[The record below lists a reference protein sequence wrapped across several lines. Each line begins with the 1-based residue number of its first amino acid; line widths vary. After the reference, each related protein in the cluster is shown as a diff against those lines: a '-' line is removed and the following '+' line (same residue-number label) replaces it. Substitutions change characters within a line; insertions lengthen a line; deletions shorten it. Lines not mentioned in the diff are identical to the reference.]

1 MSGRET
7 KVASPTGYL
16 MRWRDRGPLTPA
28 VEALRRALGSS
39 LTAASPMVR
48 PKLAAALEPAPLRK
62 GLERAVGQAVASIGR
77 LEAPTSRWWSLL
89 GLLQTLATLAIALSV
104 AWVVL
109 WVLTRPPVETVD
121 LPILGDVPMPF
132 VALVVTLFVGYVLA
146 RVLGLHAGWVGRRWA
161 KRVRDRVTAAVR
173 DEVTE
178 RGLAP
183 LDALED
189 ARRRLA
195 AAVSAILGGP

>member
-1 MSGRET
+1 
-7 KVASPTGYL
+7 
-16 MRWRDRGPLTPA
+16 
-28 VEALRRALGSS
+28 
-39 LTAASPMVR
+39 
-48 PKLAAALEPAPLRK
+48 
-62 GLERAVGQAVASIGR
+62 
-77 LEAPTSRWWSLL
+77 
-89 GLLQTLATLAIALSV
+89 
-104 AWVVL
+104 VL